1 MTGGWGEGGELAK
14 RDPTLGCLD
23 SGATEKCSDGAFL
36 SLWLERV
43 GGGGLQGTGERDQ
56 SGDLSFP
63 IRDSAAAV

>member
-23 SGATEKCSDGAFL
+23 SGAFL